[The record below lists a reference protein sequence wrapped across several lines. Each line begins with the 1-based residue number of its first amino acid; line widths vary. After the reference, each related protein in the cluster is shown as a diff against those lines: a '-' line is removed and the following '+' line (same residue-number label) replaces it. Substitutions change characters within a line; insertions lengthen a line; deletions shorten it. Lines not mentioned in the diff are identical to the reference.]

1 MRKEGRASGEAVMER
16 TDLGS
21 ERVTPAWTAGGG
33 SCPEGGGERGEG
45 PQEGKQATPRWGLC
59 LCAPSPLRSQQFL
72 PERHLPLGTV
82 GLPSD
87 KRGRGLEDDGKGAPL
102 PRKRGRIRIC
112 ALRLKRKASP
122 NASNRCISV
131 IIISRLSFSAGLGF
145 FKTKVGAGGKE
156 VLLYHLR
163 CKSSGKKGD

>member
-1 MRKEGRASGEAVMER
+1 MER

-122 NASNRCISV
+122 NASNRCIYHNFSPFFFCRFGV
-131 IIISRLSFSAGLGF
+131 FQNKSRGGREGGLALPP
-145 FKTKVGAGGKE
+145 KV
-156 VLLYHLR
+156 
-163 CKSSGKKGD
+163 